1 MKSTTIFAALL
12 LTATYVHAQ
21 DKHASTYQSP
31 GMFSLGTRNTVSMF
45 NDDKG
50 IGTGIGGQARVQL
63 TDHLGTEWF
72 FDYITSKNGS
82 LTYRN
87 DYHFGWSVMYYPVKD
102 NGVDRF
108 LQPYIIAGHCFDYS
122 KVMQQSNRS
131 NNAGRWSMATQAG
144 LGTHFNINRR
154 FDCSLS
160 TQYMLHFG
168 KEIQTS
174 VDKGNVVINKKDMS
188 TPDGHLLI
196 TLSFNYKFFHWWNV
210 PKA

>member
-1 MKSTTIFAALL
+1 
-12 LTATYVHAQ
+12 
-21 DKHASTYQSP
+21 
-31 GMFSLGTRNTVSMF
+31 
-45 NDDKG
+45 
-50 IGTGIGGQARVQL
+50 
-63 TDHLGTEWF
+63 
-72 FDYITSKNGS
+72 
-82 LTYRN
+82 
-87 DYHFGWSVMYYPVKD
+87 
-102 NGVDRF
+102 
-108 LQPYIIAGHCFDYS
+108 
-122 KVMQQSNRS
+122 
-131 NNAGRWSMATQAG
+131 MATQAG